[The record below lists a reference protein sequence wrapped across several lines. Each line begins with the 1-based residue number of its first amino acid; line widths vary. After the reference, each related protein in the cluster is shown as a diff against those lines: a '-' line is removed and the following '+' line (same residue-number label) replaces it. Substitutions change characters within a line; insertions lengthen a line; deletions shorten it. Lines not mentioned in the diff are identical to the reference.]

1 MFFRFEDK
9 THLLELLERHL
20 TRLHDCCRQVWEQRR
35 GLSAHTAGLARALRA
50 LAEAETDGDVATA
63 VTGLAAV
70 QVGVARGWWSKQ
82 ARNWSKKS
90 LKILNEGQ
98 SGRQELTSR

>member
-1 MFFRFEDK
+1 MFSRFEDK

-82 ARNWSKKS
+82 ARYWLKKT
-90 LKILNEGQ
+90 LKILIEGQ
-98 SGRQELTSR
+98 

>member
-70 QVGVARGWWSKQ
+70 QVGAV
-82 ARNWSKKS
+82 
-90 LKILNEGQ
+90 
-98 SGRQELTSR
+98 